1 MVNKSVIV
9 SVRNVLI
16 AAGANEFIVCNIEFM
31 SILMNSLII
40 ESTSILNGITEIIK
54 KDAWAAYMLKSSPV
68 IFNINFMIFENMSFI
83 VFIKLSPIS
92 YYIII

>member
-1 MVNKSVIV
+1 
-9 SVRNVLI
+9 
-16 AAGANEFIVCNIEFM
+16 
-31 SILMNSLII
+31 
-40 ESTSILNGITEIIK
+40 
-54 KDAWAAYMLKSSPV
+54 MLKSSPV